1 MHLVYHQNDAILAQL
16 SAHWRAVKGVAHF
29 EINLNMIRVL
39 VFLRRAL
46 GLRYH
51 FVKRTL
57 GRVATGQIG
66 AHL

>member
-1 MHLVYHQNDAILAQL
+1 MRLVYHQNYAILAQL
-16 SAHWRAVKGVAHF
+16 SAYWRAVKGVAHF

-51 FVKRTL
+51 FVKETL

-66 AHL
+66 ANL

>member
-1 MHLVYHQNDAILAQL
+1 MHLVYHQNDSILAKL
-16 SAHWRAVKGVAHF
+16 TAHWRAFKGVAHF
-29 EINLNMIRVL
+29 ETNLNMIRVL
-39 VFLRRAL
+39 VFLRGAL